1 MIIRK
6 KPKIKG
12 QNPLNTWTFVTS
24 LTRTERISAAPVKKA
39 TGDTLNFVLEWPKN
53 ILPVFLSKKTVSPS
67 KLPIPTNSTSF
78 NFIIGFFSKRVSY
91 HWNTVPIPLKKSD
104 TALPTPSITSL
115 PILIALSVVSV
126 TNLPTESS

>member
-12 QNPLNTWTFVTS
+12 QNPLNTWTFVIS
-24 LTRTERISAAPVKKA
+24 LTGTERISAAPVEKA

-67 KLPIPTNSTSF
+67 KLLIPTNSTSF
-78 NFIIGFFSKRVSY
+78 NFIILFSSKRISY
-91 HWNTVPIPLKKSD
+91 HWNTDPIPLKKSD

-115 PILIALSVVSV
+115 PAFTTSFVIFETSFF
-126 TNLPTESS
+126 